1 MAQIA
6 RAITAPEL
14 ALLRTAGDWSRA
26 YLAIYKPNVIYTALL
41 NGAPTSTDMVGQITF
56 DGGAGTLANVRPE
69 MTLWVGTVAGAR
81 DLGVCRIRKAPIA
94 GTIYISYTSEIAWA
108 DNCYL
113 TIVDHAILSKKPVLI
128 DAGVVKMDGEH
139 AYDASQ
145 HINFDPVP
153 VLSCHAV
160 GTLAGGE
167 VAFQWDASNSW
178 VFDSAIA
185 SYLWE
190 APGSL
195 SIDDETS
202 ATPIITYDSAG
213 NHPVY
218 CTVTATNTK
227 FATGIQFAFRFDAE
241 NKPYAVEVQDVS
253 ADYDGGGWEFRVKM
267 FADADPANVI
277 EGALC
282 VLFADDFYGPSAPQ
296 SIGQLLNRENIIC
309 WGYIAG
315 EEEIEWDAEASAVEF
330 SVYGPHHW
338 LDKIEV
344 NPLVLNL
351 GVAAPGW
358 DAIPLLTV
366 DRALWHVLH
375 WRTNATA
382 LLNITLSGDARH
394 ASSFEATSGSPWS
407 QMNEIAEHIFA
418 RIGCDRYGRFFAMVD
433 PQCVPEADRDW
444 ATVMTVTKK
453 DWRERVDIRRNAERR
468 LAMLSTSGWAVDAS
482 GAVITLYSLAMG
494 HIGAQYGTSEIID
507 TLLASTQA
515 QFNTLAGLYMG
526 WKNNELEFEFSLAQN
541 NRMVDLFPNQYLEV
555 SLLAGDTPRG
565 IAYAG
570 KLIPRSIT
578 LQFDPEAGCWSTDI
592 SCEAET
598 FAELAVDGDIP
609 ASTGVEDFDM
619 SFPPM
624 PKFPAMPAF
633 PLLDLSATEENL
645 NLPSTILIWSTTHG
659 VMYTTN
665 ADEDPVFWQSMNSG
679 LTSGERIEINTVLVT
694 PSGTLYLL
702 TQVTS
707 VYVADGLGGAWRK
720 LWDNNNY
727 PTQPAA
733 VVGIGINPLE
743 DDQLA
748 ILGGKIHTVSP
759 LDYGMGYLNIGNG
772 GGMGDLNNVIE
783 FHPQPAT
790 IMFNNDGWTLLF
802 AGIGGL
808 LGGTPQ
814 SRFVR
819 SDAGGATQTVVDIPG
834 AEGPMGASEQYG
846 LAMGTSDR
854 TLQWVSQ
861 LASDYGYFDFSDV
874 TPTNITGFNP
884 KNRQAIS
891 FSPTGNYG
899 MGADGGL
906 FTSKWTSDGGATWLT
921 TALPVGA
928 SIWENCRDDNRW
940 LFGGGTNIQVT
951 LDRGGTSGVNLLGN
965 LVYVAPLINIK
976 GIRFIE

>member
-1 MAQIA
+1 MAQAA

-14 ALLRTAGDWSRA
+14 ALLRTPGDWTRA
-26 YLAIYKPNVIYTALL
+26 YLAIYKPNVIYTARL

-56 DGGAGTLANVRPE
+56 DGGTGTLTDVKAE
-69 MTLWVGTVAGAR
+69 MTLWVGTTAAAK
-81 DLGVCRIRKAPIA
+81 DLGICRIRKEPIA
-94 GTIYISYTSEIAWA
+94 GTIYIGFTSEIAWVN
-108 DNCYL
+108 DCYL
-113 TIVDHAILSKKPVLI
+113 TIVDHAMLSKKPVGI
-128 DAGVVKMDGEH
+128 VAGVTKMDGEH

-160 GTLAGGE
+160 GTLVEGE
-167 VAFQWDASNSW
+167 VAFIWDASNSW

-195 SIDDETS
+195 SIDDDTS
-202 ATPIITYDSAG
+202 ATPTITYDSVG

-227 FATGIQFAFRFDAE
+227 FATGIQFAFRFDE
-241 NKPYAVEVQDVS
+241 NNLPYAVEVQEVS
-253 ADYDGGGWEFRVKM
+253 ADYDSGGWEFRIKM

-277 EGALC
+277 EGALA
-282 VLFADDFYGPSAPQ
+282 VLFADDTYGSTLQ
-296 SIGQLLNRENIIC
+296 SLGQLANRENIIC

-315 EEEIEWDAEASAVEF
+315 EENIEWDAEASSVEF
-330 SVYGPHHW
+330 SVYGPHYW
-338 LDKIEV
+338 LDQLEV

-366 DRALWHVLH
+366 DRALWHILH

-382 LLNITLSGDARH
+382 LLNITLSDDARH
-394 ASSFEATSGSPWS
+394 APSFEATSGSPWS
-407 QMNEIAEHIFA
+407 QMNEIAGNIFG
-418 RIGCDRYGRFFAMVD
+418 RIGCDRLGRFFAMVD

-444 ATVMTVTKK
+444 DTVMTLTKK
-453 DWRERVDIRRNAERR
+453 DWSERVEVRRNAERR
-468 LAMLSTSGWAVDAS
+468 LAMLSTSGWVVDSSKAVT
-482 GAVITLYSLAMG
+482 TLYSLAMG
-494 HIGAQYGTSEIID
+494 HIGARYGTSEIID
-507 TLLASTQA
+507 ELLASTQA
-515 QFNTLAGLYMG
+515 QFNELAGLYMG
-526 WKNNELEFEFSLAQN
+526 WKNNEFEFDFTLAQN
-541 NRMVDLFPNQYLEV
+541 NRMIDLFPNQFLEV
-555 SLLAGDTPRG
+555 SLAAGDTPRG

-570 KLIPRSIT
+570 NLIPRTIT
-578 LQFDPEAGCWSTDI
+578 LQPDPDAGCWSTEI

-609 ASTGVEDFDM
+609 ASTGVEEFDS

-624 PKFPAMPAF
+624 PKFPPMPAF

-645 NLPSTILIWSTTHG
+645 NLPSSILIWSDTHG

-665 ADEDPVFWQSMNSG
+665 ADEDSVIWQSMNSG
-679 LTSGERIEINTVLVT
+679 LTTGERIEIDTVLVT
-694 PSGTLYLL
+694 PNGTLYLL
-702 TQVTS
+702 TQLSKVF
-707 VYVADGLGGAWRK
+707 VADGLGGAWRL
-720 LWDNNNY
+720 LWDNDDY
-727 PTQPAA
+727 PAQPAA
-733 VVGIGINPLE
+733 VAGIGINPLE
-743 DDQLA
+743 EDQVA
-748 ILGGKIHTVSP
+748 IFGGRIHTVTP
-759 LDYGMGYLNIGNG
+759 LDYGMGYLNIGDKSG
-772 GGMGDLNNVIE
+772 LGSLNNVIE

-790 IMFNNDGWTLLF
+790 ILFNNDGWTLLF
-802 AGIGGL
+802 AGIGGI

-861 LASDYGYFDFSDV
+861 MASNYGYFDFADV

-884 KNRQAIS
+884 KRRQGMS
-891 FSPTGNYG
+891 FSPTGKYG

-906 FTSKWTSDGGATWLT
+906 FTAKWTSDNGATWLT

-928 SIWENCRDDNRW
+928 SVWENCRDNNRW
-940 LFGGGTNIQVT
+940 LYGGGMNIQVS
-951 LDRGGTSGVNLLGN
+951 LDRGGTSGANLIGN